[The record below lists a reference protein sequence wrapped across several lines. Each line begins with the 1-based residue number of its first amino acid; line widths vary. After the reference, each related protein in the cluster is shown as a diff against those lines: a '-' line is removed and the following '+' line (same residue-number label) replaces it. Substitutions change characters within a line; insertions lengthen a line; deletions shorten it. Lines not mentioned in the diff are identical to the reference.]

1 MKSPMY
7 SQKTE
12 SETDDD
18 DFELKMKSPMKIIK
32 RQIIDTIE
40 DEIWKSNETMYKKSN
55 LNTSQ
60 EEKDKLMLSFHDFV
74 LEYKENPKNK
84 NFIYKVFFF

>member
-12 SETDDD
+12 SKTDDD

-40 DEIWKSNETMYKKSN
+40 DKIWKSNETMYKKSN

-60 EEKDKLMLSFHDFV
+60 EKKIS
-74 LEYKENPKNK
+74 
-84 NFIYKVFFF
+84 

>member
-1 MKSPMY
+1 MY
-7 SQKTE
+7 SQKIE

-60 EEKDKLMLSFHDFV
+60 EKKDKLMLSFHDFV
-74 LEYKENPKNK
+74 LEYKENQKIRIS
-84 NFIYKVFFF
+84 FIKY